1 MSDDAFLSRRSF
13 NKLLIT
19 LATADS
25 LLIVVFILEK
35 AVVDVFIMSSG
46 GEEPLW

>member
-1 MSDDAFLSRRSF
+1 M
-13 NKLLIT
+13 T
-19 LATADS
+19 LATVDS

-35 AVVDVFIMSSG
+35 AVVDVFIMSAS